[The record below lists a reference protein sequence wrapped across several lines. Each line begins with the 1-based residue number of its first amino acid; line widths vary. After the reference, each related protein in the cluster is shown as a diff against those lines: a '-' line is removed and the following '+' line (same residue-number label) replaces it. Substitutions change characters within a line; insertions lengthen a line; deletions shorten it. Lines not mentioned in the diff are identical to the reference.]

1 MMDTALKTA
10 LLMTTLAG
18 LSTGLGGL
26 LVLWRRPGSEA
37 VSLALGFAGGV
48 MLAVSLADLIPAG
61 LAWYLARFPPF
72 GAGCAAGSLVLAG
85 MAVAGLMEGL
95 LPGEDQALLQMAEP
109 AGRPDTR
116 LLRAQALHC
125 GLAVAIA
132 LLLHNLPEGILTL
145 FTGVSDPRAGLRVT
159 LAIALHNIP
168 EGISVAAPLWYA
180 TENRLKSAGAAFLS
194 GLAEPAGALLAWLVL
209 RPVLTPGLLS
219 GMQLLV
225 AGVMSWVSMAEL
237 LFGGFA
243 MGQKQATAAGFAL
256 GVAGMILG
264 IAALA

>member
-95 LPGEDQALLQMAEP
+95 LPI
-109 AGRPDTR
+109 
-116 LLRAQALHC
+116 
-125 GLAVAIA
+125 IA
-132 LLLHNLPEGILTL
+132 K
-145 FTGVSDPRAGLRVT
+145 S
-159 LAIALHNIP
+159 
-168 EGISVAAPLWYA
+168 
-180 TENRLKSAGAAFLS
+180 KSAAAKKLCH
-194 GLAEPAGALLAWLVL
+194 LIEEIRWQEWEAKAKYANPASAANKKHHIVASLIFFSMEETLCFTDKTFAVKAFCHVI
-209 RPVLTPGLLS
+209 RIIPV
-219 GMQLLV
+219 
-225 AGVMSWVSMAEL
+225 
-237 LFGGFA
+237 
-243 MGQKQATAAGFAL
+243 
-256 GVAGMILG
+256 I
-264 IAALA
+264 